1 MLIGAVCGGA
11 AVLYVFY
18 KVYVY
23 GDLPINWDLPIHF
36 HMDPDY
42 IRALYGSDPGSDNSG
57 TDNSRTD
64 NTKYKKI

>member
-23 GDLPINWDLPIHF
+23 GDLPINWD
-36 HMDPDY
+36 PDY
-42 IRALYGSDPGSDNSG
+42 RKALYGSDSDNI
-57 TDNSRTD
+57 TTD
-64 NTKYKKI
+64 NTKYKKTCS

>member
-23 GDLPINWDLPIHF
+23 GDLPIYWDLPIHF

-42 IRALYGSDPGSDNSG
+42 MKALYRTRHEDDEDENIDN
-57 TDNSRTD
+57 N
-64 NTKYKKI
+64 KYKKI